1 MDDRIKAGLW
11 VRFTDDGIPAWFGPA
26 WVDGAEFVEG
36 VTGETLI
43 THRRVDGEWVLRD
56 PQPQPTPEEIEALAK
71 AQAADAAAFAE
82 EQRDAALREA
92 LADEADPVFFKW
104 QRDEATRA
112 DWLAK
117 VAEVKSRFP
126 KPGA

>member
-1 MDDRIKAGLW
+1 MMETQFGYW
-11 VRFTDDGIPAWFGPA
+11 VRFNAESVPTSYSGACF
-26 WVDGAEFVEG
+26 DGAEWVPD
-36 VTGETLI
+36 VRPATLETC
-43 THRRVDGEWVLRD
+43 RRVGGEWIAKD
-56 PQPQPTPEEIEALAK
+56 PEPQPTPEEIEALAK

-82 EQRDAALREA
+82 EQRDAALRAA

-104 QRDEATRA
+104 QRDEATRE